1 VFGVLDKTVASLEL
15 KIPPLLLTALF
26 GGAMYGTAMA
36 TPTLSIT
43 LPGAGYLAIA
53 LGLAGCLVAGAAVVE
68 FRRHGTTVNPLS
80 PGQSD
85 SIVRTGVYALSRNPM
100 YLGFLLWLGGLSALL
115 SNPAT
120 LGGLPAF
127 VLYMNRF
134 QIVPEE
140 RVLLANF
147 GEQFEHY
154 MATVRRWV

>member
-1 VFGVLDKTVASLEL
+1 MSSLEL

-26 GGAMYGTAMA
+26 GCAMYGIALA
-36 TPTLSIT
+36 TPALSIT
-43 LPGAGYLAIA
+43 LPGTGYLAIA
-53 LGLAGCLVAGAAVVE
+53 MAVAGCLVAAAAVIE

-80 PGQSD
+80 PASSD
-85 SIVRTGVYALSRNPM
+85 SIVRSGVYAWSRNPM

-120 LGGLPAF
+120 LAGLPAF

-140 RVLLANF
+140 RVLLARF
-147 GEQFEHY
+147 GGQFARY
-154 MATVRRWV
+154 MATVRRWL